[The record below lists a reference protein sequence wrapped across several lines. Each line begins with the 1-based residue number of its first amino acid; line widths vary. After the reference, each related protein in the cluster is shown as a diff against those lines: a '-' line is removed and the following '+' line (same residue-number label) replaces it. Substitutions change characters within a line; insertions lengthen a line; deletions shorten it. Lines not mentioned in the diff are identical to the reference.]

1 MKLKKILTG
10 LMVMA
15 VALSLTLYGTAPV
28 EGATGNS
35 IQKSVT
41 AEKVIKGT
49 ELKNIR
55 VGGDAKHTRIVMD
68 LSSAKKINYAFEN
81 NNTRLVIN
89 IDGVYTAMKA
99 APDTNRG
106 AVKDLILATYGD
118 TVQLIVD
125 MKVPVPVKVYPLKN
139 PDRVVIDLINEYEEE
154 TSNQVEA
161 GLLYGKYVRFD
172 SRGMLTAYT
181 LEVDPQKFDIRMVLP
196 GGEVTQGLGKLST
209 IAQKYNAVAAVNG
222 GYFDW
227 SGTFLIGDI
236 RINGT
241 TVGMVPEERS
251 GLINKKDGRYDV
263 GQASYSGTVS
273 INGQGISFWG
283 VNSPRGKD
291 AVILYNRL
299 YGTHT
304 GTNEFGKEF
313 VIRHNSVAAIN
324 NGNSEIPS
332 DGAVVSVH
340 GQSLEYFKNVR
351 VGDRAEII
359 ESFGEAIP
367 DNVDFYGAGPQ
378 LVKNGR
384 VDVTSYNE
392 GIANDIA
399 NGRAPRTAVGI
410 KPNGHVILMVVDGR
424 QSHSIGATLPEMG
437 QLLIK
442 YGADRGV
449 NFDGGGSSEMV
460 INNQIVTS
468 PSGGTERKIGNAL
481 VVVRK

>member
-10 LMVMA
+10 LVVMV

-28 EGATGNS
+28 EGATNS

-41 AEKVIKGT
+41 AEKAIKGT

-68 LSSAKKINYAFEN
+68 LSSAKKFNYAFEN

-106 AVKDLILATYGD
+106 VVKDLILATYGD

-241 TVGMVPEERS
+241 TVGMVPED
-251 GLINKKDGRYDV
+251 K
-263 GQASYSGTVS
+263 
-273 INGQGISFWG
+273 
-283 VNSPRGKD
+283 
-291 AVILYNRL
+291 
-299 YGTHT
+299 
-304 GTNEFGKEF
+304 
-313 VIRHNSVAAIN
+313 
-324 NGNSEIPS
+324 
-332 DGAVVSVH
+332 
-340 GQSLEYFKNVR
+340 
-351 VGDRAEII
+351 
-359 ESFGEAIP
+359 
-367 DNVDFYGAGPQ
+367 
-378 LVKNGR
+378 
-384 VDVTSYNE
+384 
-392 GIANDIA
+392 
-399 NGRAPRTAVGI
+399 
-410 KPNGHVILMVVDGR
+410 
-424 QSHSIGATLPEMG
+424 
-437 QLLIK
+437 
-442 YGADRGV
+442 
-449 NFDGGGSSEMV
+449 
-460 INNQIVTS
+460 
-468 PSGGTERKIGNAL
+468 
-481 VVVRK
+481 